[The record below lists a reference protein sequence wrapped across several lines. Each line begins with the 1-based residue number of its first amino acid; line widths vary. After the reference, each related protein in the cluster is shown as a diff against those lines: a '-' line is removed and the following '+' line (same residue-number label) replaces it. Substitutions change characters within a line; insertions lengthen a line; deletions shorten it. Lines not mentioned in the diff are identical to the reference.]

1 MSSVHV
7 QVDQDAVD
15 QAKKLL
21 AGVEGGMDKAVK
33 EALSRAA
40 AHLRANSVKAIR
52 ERYAISAANIRAN
65 ENVQISYNYQNGPTA
80 AVMFYGKKI
89 PLYRYDGAAPAQPTK
104 DTSKRTLAMVNGEY
118 RWVHPGVAARG
129 HQRKDTSPTQYH
141 HAFTAQMPSGHIG
154 IFQQKLN
161 EKGETEVSRSGGDAI
176 EELMGS
182 SVPQM
187 LGSPEVAEK
196 LAKESMQKFEERLD
210 HNVLAILS
218 GYMR

>member
-7 QVDQDAVD
+7 QVGQEAID

-65 ENVQISYNYQNGPTA
+65 ENVKISYNYQNGPTA

-104 DTSKRTLAMVNGEY
+104 DTSKRTMAMVNGEY

-129 HQRKDTSPTQYH
+129 HQLKSTSPTQFAD
-141 HAFTAQMPSGHIG
+141 AFVARMESGHVG
-154 IFQQKLN
+154 IFERTGASTAK
-161 EKGETEVSRSGGDAI
+161 GGDAI

-196 LAKESMQKFEERLD
+196 LAKESMLKFEERLD